1 MRSDSQKDSRL
12 ARVLQAP
19 AAALALLLLLSAS
32 AGTTR
37 SHAAQMQGPVAP
49 SSQPR
54 GTVSKEAVLNV
65 LNLQGLSPE
74 QRSTAVAA
82 LIAAISASGVDFAL
96 TPAVEQELRAA
107 GASAELIAAVRS
119 NYRPQGVAPPFGPVR
134 AADGGSRPAE
144 RDPALMDERP
154 VVTRHEIR
162 TGGRTLRYTVT
173 TGMMPLKNQAGE
185 TEARIFYM
193 AYTADGAG
201 RAAQRPLMFSFNGGP
216 GSSSVWL
223 HLGALGPRRVRML
236 DDGGLP
242 PPPYQLVDNEHTW
255 LDQTDLVF
263 IDPVGTGYSRAAR
276 PELAAKYFG
285 LRGDIES
292 VGEFIRLYLT
302 RYERWSSP
310 LFLVGESYGTTRA
323 AGLSGYLIDRG
334 IAFNGVL
341 LVSTVMNFGTTRFGR
356 GNDLPYIL
364 FLPTYTAT
372 AWYHKRLP
380 PELQAD
386 LRRTLDEVER
396 WAANE
401 YTTALAKGDR
411 LTPSERQEVV
421 DKLARYTGLDRRFI
435 ENSELRIEIQRFDK
449 ELLRD
454 QKRTVGRLD
463 SRFKGMDLLASAEFP
478 DFDPSMAAIRPPYTA
493 TFNDYVRTEL
503 GFKSDLEYYILG
515 GGIGRWDYGS
525 DNTYADTS
533 EALRSAFA
541 KNPYMRLFVASG
553 YYDLATPYFAT
564 QYTLAHMGLDPSLR
578 GQIQIANYEA
588 GHMMYIEKN
597 SLAQLKRDVA
607 SFIQSAVEG
616 RRQ

>member
-1 MRSDSQKDSRL
+1 MRFVSQHSLGL
-12 ARVLQAP
+12 ARPLF
-19 AAALALLLLLSAS
+19 AAAVLFFFALAPQTTAHAQQPGRTVITRETIINLLAL
-32 AGTTR
+32 
-37 SHAAQMQGPVAP
+37 P
-49 SSQPR
+49 
-54 GTVSKEAVLNV
+54 
-65 LNLQGLSPE
+65 GLSPD
-74 QRSTAVAA
+74 QRSAAQASLVTAVN
-82 LIAAISASGVDFAL
+82 SNGVDFAL
-96 TPAVEQELRAA
+96 TPVVEQELRTA
-107 GASAELIAAVRS
+107 GASDDLLAAVRA
-119 NYRPQGVAPPFGPVR
+119 NYRPQAASSAQPQPSPASSTQRPV
-134 AADGGSRPAE
+134 E
-144 RDPALMDERP
+144 RDPAMMDEKP

-162 TGGRTLRYTVT
+162 VGNRTLRYTVT
-173 TGMMPLKNQAGE
+173 TGMMPLRNAAGE
-185 TEARIFYM
+185 TEARIFFM
-193 AYTADGAG
+193 AYNAEGAG
-201 RAAQRPLMFSFNGGP
+201 RPAERPLMFSFNGGP

-255 LDQTDLVF
+255 LDLTDMVF
-263 IDPVGTGYSRAAR
+263 IDPVGTGYSRAAK
-276 PELAAKYFG
+276 PELASKYFG
-285 LRGDIES
+285 LQGDIQS
-292 VGEFIRLYLT
+292 IGEFIRLYLS

-334 IAFNGVL
+334 VAFNGIL
-341 LVSTVMNFGTTRFGR
+341 LVSTIMNFQTARFGR
-356 GNDLPYIL
+356 GNDLPYVL

-372 AWYHKRLP
+372 AWYHKKLP
-380 PELQAD
+380 AELQGD

-396 WAANE
+396 WAATD
-401 YTTALAKGDR
+401 YTTALAKGDN
-411 LTPSERQEVV
+411 LTPQERQEVIER
-421 DKLARYTGLDRRFI
+421 LARYTGLSRQFI
-435 ENSELRIEIQRFDK
+435 DNSNLRIEIQRFDK

-463 SRFKGMDLLASAEFP
+463 SRFKGMDLLAAAEFP

-493 TFNDYVRTEL
+493 TLNDYVRREL

-525 DNTYADTS
+525 DNAYADTS

-541 KNPYMRLFVASG
+541 KNPYMKLFVASG

-578 GQIQIANYEA
+578 GQVRMANYEA

-607 SFIQSAVEG
+607 SFIQSALAG
-616 RRQ
+616 R